1 MIDAG
6 LSSFAFFCRTR
17 SCSDKCLYCVSTTGQ
32 VVLLGAFLAYSTP
45 YWQYTFSS
53 SVLLSLSSRG
63 PVARTCSTNREVPPL
78 PGWFDWK
85 RLQQLE
91 PSLSLQRAACG
102 ATQVGRTQVGRSQ
115 AGGTPSGRDLSRPF
129 ILVIWKPFHDS
140 CVPPLIR
147 RVLLATYVWERGA
160 RSEVVVVTGAL
171 EGMNPVELSQ
181 TWAFDILPGSS
192 GNLENPVNHL
202 GCGGHRNRELSVSLV
217 FWESERRVFSHCVWV
232 QSMGSIG
239 NVFNFLWAQVRKR
252 AKISMVWLLQC
263 TSPCKIV

>member
-6 LSSFAFFCRTR
+6 LSSFAFFCRTW

-63 PVARTCSTNREVPPL
+63 PVVRTCSTNREVPPL

-91 PSLSLQRAACG
+91 PSPSLQRAACG
-102 ATQVGRTQVGRSQ
+102 ATQVGRTQVGRPQVGRSQ
-115 AGGTPSGRDLSRPF
+115 AGGTPGGRDLSRPF

-140 CVPPLIR
+140 CMSPLIR
-147 RVLLATYVWERGA
+147 RVLLATCVWDRGC
-160 RSEVVVVTGAL
+160 RGDRAL
-171 EGMNPVELSQ
+171 EGMNPVELLQ

-192 GNLENPVNHL
+192 GNLEKP
-202 GCGGHRNRELSVSLV
+202 CESLRLWWPPEPWA
-217 FWESERRVFSHCVWV
+217 FRFT
-232 QSMGSIG
+232 G
-239 NVFNFLWAQVRKR
+239 FLRIRK
-252 AKISMVWLLQC
+252 KGF
-263 TSPCKIV
+263 